1 MRVLCNLNCKWL
13 HFYDLDDWPKN
24 SIKHFELKNCL
35 FGATNIEKNSDKHKW
50 VYSSYEIA
58 FDSVDL
64 WSFSR
69 NVAIFG
75 VDNSSSSHADNCK
88 NIFLVLGE
96 EPTDG
101 IIDSIGAAE
110 KKFSINFTKAKTKF
124 YLSLHYNGCKSF
136 FLLMEK
142 KSISLK
148 LIIKM
153 SAFQLNFVLETYLI
167 NLVLL
172 NLE

>member
-1 MRVLCNLNCKWL
+1 M
-13 HFYDLDDWPKN
+13 
-24 SIKHFELKNCL
+24 
-35 FGATNIEKNSDKHKW
+35 FGATNIEKNSDKRKW
-50 VYSSYEIA
+50 VYSSYGIA
-58 FDSVDL
+58 FDSVGL

-69 NVAIFG
+69 NVTIFG

-101 IIDSIGAAE
+101 IIDSIGTAE

-142 KSISLK
+142 KSISLN

>member
-1 MRVLCNLNCKWL
+1 M
-13 HFYDLDDWPKN
+13 
-24 SIKHFELKNCL
+24 
-35 FGATNIEKNSDKHKW
+35 FGATNIEKNSDKRKW
-50 VYSSYEIA
+50 VYSSYGIA
-58 FDSVDL
+58 FDSVGL

-101 IIDSIGAAE
+101 IIDSIGTAE

-136 FLLMEK
+136 F
-142 KSISLK
+142 
-148 LIIKM
+148 
-153 SAFQLNFVLETYLI
+153 FC
-167 NLVLL
+167 
-172 NLE
+172 